1 MPNTTEKIL
10 NQLTEDKTF
19 TEILEENK
27 GSFSYKTIGEYISD
41 AIHKNNTTKARL
53 IRESGINKRF
63 FFDILANKKRPSR
76 RYIIRIFLA
85 LELNLTDVQW
95 YLKATDYPQ
104 LYARDKR
111 DAVIIYCINH
121 NIKVEECN
129 RMLNKV
135 GLENLGFEN
144 I

>member
-1 MPNTTEKIL
+1 MKKNTEKIL
-10 NQLTEDKTF
+10 NQLGGDKSF
-19 TEILEENK
+19 TEILNENK
-27 GSFSYKTIGEYISD
+27 ESFSYKSIGQYILD
-41 AIHKNNTTKARL
+41 EIQKQKTTKAKI

-63 FFDILANKKRPSR
+63 FFSITSDKKRPSR
-76 RYIIRIFLA
+76 RYVIRIFLA
-85 LELNLTDVQW
+85 LRLSLNDIQW
-95 YLKATDYPQ
+95 YLKACDYPQ

-121 NIKVEECN
+121 KIGVQECN
-129 RMLNKV
+129 TMLNKV

>member
-1 MPNTTEKIL
+1 MAKNTEKLL
-10 NQLTEDKTF
+10 NQLDGDKSF

-27 GSFSYKTIGEYISD
+27 QSFEYKTIGEYISKE
-41 AIHKNNTTKARL
+41 IEKKQITKAKI
-53 IRESGINKRF
+53 IRESGITKRF
-63 FFDILANKKRPSR
+63 FFDILADKKRPSR
-76 RYIIRIFLA
+76 RYIIRIFFV
-85 LELNLTDVQW
+85 LELELKDVQW
-95 YLKATDYPQ
+95 YLKAMDYPQ

-121 NIKVEECN
+121 NITVIECN
-129 RMLNKV
+129 KMLNKV